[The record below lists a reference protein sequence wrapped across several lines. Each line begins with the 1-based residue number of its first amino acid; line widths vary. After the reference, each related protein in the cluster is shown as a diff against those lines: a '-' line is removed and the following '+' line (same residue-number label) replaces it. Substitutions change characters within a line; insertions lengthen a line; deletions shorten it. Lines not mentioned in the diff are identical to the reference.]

1 MVASLRSHVARGAVL
16 AAACV
21 SALLGTVVVFGSA
34 ASPGRAEPEHH
45 AAACARRLPV
55 GGSERAAERVV
66 ELYLRTVVAGR
77 AACTESRLSVAGL
90 EPARYETTRPASV
103 EGWWQLAPR
112 IRNARGLWEYAGF
125 MWLDAAD
132 AEPAAFEFLLE
143 LHGRRWLVSSFELAP
158 GSAEVNFANAPS

>member
-1 MVASLRSHVARGAVL
+1 MVGSLRSHVTCGAVL
-16 AAACV
+16 AAACL

-34 ASPGRAEPEHH
+34 ASPGRAEPQHH

-77 AACTESRLSVAGL
+77 ACAESRLSVAGL
-90 EPARYETTRPASV
+90 DPARYETTRPASV

-158 GSAEVNFANAPS
+158 GSAEVNYANAPS

>member
-1 MVASLRSHVARGAVL
+1 MVATLRTRFARGAFL
-16 AAACV
+16 AATCLT
-21 SALLGTVVVFGSA
+21 ALAATVVLFGDSA
-34 ASPGRAEPEHH
+34 SAVRATAHPTD
-45 AAACARRLPV
+45 AACAGRLPV
-55 GGSERAAERVV
+55 GSGERAAERVV
-66 ELYLRTVVAGR
+66 ELYVRTAVAGR
-77 AACTESRLSVAGL
+77 QACMATRLSLAGL
-90 EPARYETTRPASV
+90 EPARYETARPASV

-143 LHGRRWLVSSFELAP
+143 LHGRRWLVSSFRRAP